1 MNCKCFALCSRF
13 AFFLLLISTYLHRD
27 MSSLEVP
34 DADIK
39 VPQTLVDRV
48 TAVLQVSCK
57 RDVESVIAIVTYNFT
72 KLLFESSLE
81 AANASGRYQR
91 ERT

>member
-1 MNCKCFALCSRF
+1 
-13 AFFLLLISTYLHRD
+13 

-34 DADIK
+34 EIE

-57 RDVESVIAIVTYNFT
+57 RDVETVIANVAYNFT
-72 KLLFESSLE
+72 KLFFESSLE
-81 AANASGRYQR
+81 AANAKGRYQR
-91 ERT
+91 ERK

>member
-1 MNCKCFALCSRF
+1 
-13 AFFLLLISTYLHRD
+13 

-57 RDVESVIAIVTYNFT
+57 RDVESVIAIVAYNFT
-72 KLLFESSLE
+72 KLFFEWKVQICTSVSE
-81 AANASGRYQR
+81 NKYAAYVKVTLDYLLNR
-91 ERT
+91 

>member
-1 MNCKCFALCSRF
+1 
-13 AFFLLLISTYLHRD
+13 

-81 AANASGRYQR
+81 AANARGRYQR
-91 ERT
+91 EQK

>member
-1 MNCKCFALCSRF
+1 
-13 AFFLLLISTYLHRD
+13 

-34 DADIK
+34 EIE

-57 RDVESVIAIVTYNFT
+57 RDVETVIANVAYNFT
-72 KLLFESSLE
+72 KLFFESSLE
-81 AANASGRYQR
+81 AANASGRHQR
-91 ERT
+91 ERK